1 MTQSRLTEL
10 MTGKTFDSE
19 VISRDR
25 SGARPVLEVSGL
37 ARAGEYEDI
46 DLTIRAGEVVGL
58 TGLIGAGRTELGLSL
73 FGMTRPDRGTIRLN
87 GTAGRVPL
95 QPRRHRRRRRLRLGG
110 PADARPGAAAIDR
123 RQHRA
128 AGARQD
134 RQRPRP
140 HLDPQEVRPR
150 RRTGS
155 ASSTVKIGR
164 PEDAVSTLSG
174 GNQQRIVLAK
184 WLATEPKLLIL
195 DSPTVGVDVGA
206 RAGLFAIVRH
216 LAEQGLAILL
226 ISDEVP
232 EVYFNADRIIH
243 MAGGRF
249 IGTYDPGAMAL
260 GDVEKAV
267 YA

>member
-1 MTQSRLTEL
+1 
-10 MTGKTFDSE
+10 
-19 VISRDR
+19 VIH
-25 SGARPVLEVSGL
+25 
-37 ARAGEYEDI
+37 
-46 DLTIRAGEVVGL
+46 AGEVVGL

-87 GTAGRVPL
+87 GQQVAFRSN
-95 QPRRHRRRRRLRLGG
+95 R
-110 PADARPGAAAIDR
+110 DAI
-123 RQHRA
+123 A
-128 AGARQD
+128 AGIAYVSED
-134 RQRPRP
+134 RLTLGLVQPQSIADNIVLPVLGRIVNG
-140 HLDPQEVRPR
+140 LDLISIGKKSDLVDHWIREL
-150 RRTGS
+150 
-155 ASSTVKIGR
+155 TVKIGK
-164 PEDAVSTLSG
+164 PEDPVSTLSG

-206 RAGLFAIVRH
+206 RAGLFAIVRA

-243 MAGGRF
+243 MAGVRF
-249 IGTYDPGAMAL
+249 IGTYNPGRMAL